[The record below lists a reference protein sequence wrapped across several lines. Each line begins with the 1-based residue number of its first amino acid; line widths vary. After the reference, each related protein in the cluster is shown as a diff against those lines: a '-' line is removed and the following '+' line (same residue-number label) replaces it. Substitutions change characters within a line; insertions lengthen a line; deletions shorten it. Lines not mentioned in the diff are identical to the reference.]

1 MSIPS
6 SIKEPCCENFCLET
20 TSTEGIP
27 KYSSNLNLYIKQVI
41 DDNSLANPDNTKY
54 TWNNFT
60 NSYEPIWEWRGFMR
74 TFASNEDTFP
84 IRLIQNSPNQGTIW
98 FLQVRNWTNSNGI
111 ASQNSQNDYGILA
124 YYTNT
129 INNVNNYPIGSFT
142 LNDSLTISPP
152 YEPKTNTPLSSL
164 ISKQIK
170 LSQGY
175 CTFQSS

>member
-1 MSIPS
+1 MSVS
-6 SIKEPCCENFCLET
+6 SIKEPCCENFCLKSGGT
-20 TSTEGIP
+20 GQVP
-27 KYSSNLNLYIKQVI
+27 QYFSNLNLYVKPVI
-41 DDNSLANPDNTKY
+41 NDNSLPNPDNTKY

-74 TFASNEDTFP
+74 TLSSNGNTFP
-84 IRLIQNSPNQGTIW
+84 IRLIQNSPNQATIW

-111 ASQNSQNDYGILA
+111 ASQNDYGILA

-175 CTFQSS
+175 CTFQYS

>member
-1 MSIPS
+1 
-6 SIKEPCCENFCLET
+6 
-20 TSTEGIP
+20 
-27 KYSSNLNLYIKQVI
+27 
-41 DDNSLANPDNTKY
+41 
-54 TWNNFT
+54 
-60 NSYEPIWEWRGFMR
+60 MR
-74 TFASNEDTFP
+74 TFVSNEDTFP

-111 ASQNSQNDYGILA
+111 ASQNDYGILA

-142 LNDSLTISPP
+142 LNDSLTIFPP
-152 YEPKTNTPLSSL
+152 YEPKTKTPLSSL

-175 CTFQSS
+175 CTFQYS